1 MTKDTCQDVIHQFV
15 MAATHGVLNQ
25 RASVR
30 FSLIVSE
37 VNLCSRQKQ
46 PVRQIV
52 CRSSDNF
59 VLPVY
64 IYLAEV

>member
-15 MAATHGVLNQ
+15 MAATHGVLDQ
-25 RASVR
+25 RASVC

-37 VNLCSRQKQ
+37 VNLQSRQKP

-52 CRSSDNF
+52 RTSSDI
-59 VLPVY
+59 LVY
-64 IYLAEV
+64 LCMSI